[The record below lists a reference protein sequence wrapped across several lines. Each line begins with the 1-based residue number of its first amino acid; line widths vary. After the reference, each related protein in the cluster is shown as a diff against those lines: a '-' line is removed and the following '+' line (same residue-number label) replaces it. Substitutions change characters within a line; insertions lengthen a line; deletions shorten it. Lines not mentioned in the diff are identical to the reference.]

1 MVQSLTDEQK
11 EQAANTSHAY
21 FVLTM
26 TSSSDDNNTDKH
38 RQSKEDIQESMA
50 MRMAR
55 RHLVAQKGNKTKA
68 IEGMIETLRFRNEIG
83 IDDLRRCMITMTPKD
98 IDGHHGDDNDDT
110 TDNNKLQRLRE
121 EVISGIEASD
131 TVQLRGYDKE
141 VRVLLVRKSSGTK
154 PFDASTTDVDS
165 FLKVQLYWVERA
177 IACTERKSHGK
188 QEKLNMCIDYN
199 GYNRKNKPPIS
210 MLRALITTLQTHYPE
225 RLHYWIAIDPP
236 FILNTI
242 WKIVSFFVDP
252 ITKEKVKFVSGDE
265 AKIEMIGPYIDID
278 QAMPFLLPGGKQTEP
293 VNLRRMLYEIPFDH
307 AYNE

>member
-1 MVQSLTDEQK
+1 
-11 EQAANTSHAY
+11 
-21 FVLTM
+21 
-26 TSSSDDNNTDKH
+26 
-38 RQSKEDIQESMA
+38 
-50 MRMAR
+50 
-55 RHLVAQKGNKTKA
+55 
-68 IEGMIETLRFRNEIG
+68 
-83 IDDLRRCMITMTPKD
+83 
-98 IDGHHGDDNDDT
+98 
-110 TDNNKLQRLRE
+110 
-121 EVISGIEASD
+121 
-131 TVQLRGYDKE
+131 
-141 VRVLLVRKSSGTK
+141 
-154 PFDASTTDVDS
+154 
-165 FLKVQLYWVERA
+165 
-177 IACTERKSHGK
+177 
-188 QEKLNMCIDYN
+188 MCIDYN

-293 VNLRRMLYEIPFDH
+293 VNLQRMLYEIPFDH